1 MTVALSNDFLL
12 AYSSVQKS
20 HQKKVREFIELFRER
35 PDSPGIHYEPIESA
49 KGKSLYS
56 VRIDQAYRAV
66 IFHPAST
73 VYVLTWVD
81 HHDEAYNWAA
91 TKTFQVNPLTGALQ
105 VLNTEVVESAPVA
118 VAASGPQIAGL
129 FDGVKD
135 KHLLRLGLPESLVP
149 LVRGLRSDADLEKA
163 ENQIPQEAYEALFL
177 LASGYSLGEVF
188 QEVDKRDEEVP
199 VNTGDF
205 VAALQNE
212 DSRRRFYVVDEA
224 KELTELLSAPL
235 EQWRVFL
242 HPKQRKLVSMRASGP
257 VRVLGGAGTGKT
269 VVAMHRAKYLAEQV
283 FTGKEDRVL
292 VTTFTKNLATDIFEN
307 LRKIC
312 AAEAMARI
320 EVVNL
325 DAWVSNFLRTQGYRH
340 QVVFDDEGNE
350 CWRNALNLVPGELGL
365 PESFYR
371 TEWEDVIQAQNI
383 TSGEQYVKAARLGRG
398 TRLSRDSKKRIWP
411 VFQEY
416 RAQMNEQGKKEY
428 IDLIRD
434 ARSLLETRKISLP
447 YRSVVIDEAQDMSA
461 EAFRLLRTIVPA
473 GENDIFLVGD
483 AHQRIYHHRV
493 TLGQCGVNIKGRGKK
508 LKVNYRTTE
517 ETRRFAVA
525 LLEGR
530 NIDDLDGGQDQQKGY
545 MSLTHGDP
553 PVIRRFRTFAEE
565 AAFVKARIQELI
577 SQGAPAEAICV
588 VGRTRKIL
596 ESYAAYL
603 RGEGLD
609 TYEIKR
615 DAAEQRDKPG
625 VRIATMHRVKGLEFE
640 HMLIVSANRGV
651 VPLDQAIRDG
661 EDAVA
666 KRNAET
672 AERALLYVALTRAKK
687 SAAITAFGEISPFL
701 SEFVKQDSARA

>member
-1 MTVALSNDFLL
+1 VSIVPKDIATYLRQFAPLL
-12 AYSSVQKS
+12 EDRILKQFPPL
-20 HQKKVREFIELFRER
+20 HEPGTPLPPELRR
-35 PDSPGIHYEPIESA
+35 LRRTPYPA
-49 KGKSLYS
+49 QSL
-56 VRIDQAYRAV
+56 A
-66 IFHPAST
+66 
-73 VYVLTWVD
+73 
-81 HHDEAYNWAA
+81 
-91 TKTFQVNPLTGALQ
+91 
-105 VLNTEVVESAPVA
+105 
-118 VAASGPQIAGL
+118 IAGIA
-129 FDGVKD
+129 
-135 KHLLRLGLPESLVP
+135 R
-149 LVRGLRSDADLEKA
+149 RWDLENSAGAIA
-163 ENQIPQEAYEALFL
+163 EC
-177 LASGYSLGEVF
+177 
-188 QEVDKRDEEVP
+188 
-199 VNTGDF
+199 
-205 VAALQNE
+205 
-212 DSRRRFYVVDEA
+212 
-224 KELTELLSAPL
+224 
-235 EQWRVFL
+235 
-242 HPKQRKLVSMRASGP
+242 
-257 VRVLGGAGTGKT
+257 GTGKT
-269 VVAMHRAKYLAEQV
+269 VVAMHRAKYLAEQL

-307 LRKIC
+307 LSKIC

-350 CWRNALNLVPGELGL
+350 CWRNALNLVPGELAL

-383 TSGEQYVKAARLGRG
+383 TTVDQYVKAARLGRG
-398 TRLSRDSKKRIWP
+398 TRLGRDAKKRIWP

-434 ARSLLETRKISLP
+434 ARSLLETRKIMLP

-461 EAFRLLRTIVPA
+461 EAFRLLRAIVPA
-473 GENDIFLVGD
+473 GENDILLVGD

-493 TLGQCGVNIKGRGKK
+493 TLGQCGINIKGRGKK

-530 NIDDLDGGQDQQKGY
+530 DIDDLDGGKDQQKGY
-545 MSLTHGDP
+545 MSLTHGEP
-553 PVIRRFRTFAEE
+553 PLVRRFRTFAEE
-565 AAFVKARIQELI
+565 AAFVKARIQELTA
-577 SQGAPAEAICV
+577 QATAQEAICV
-588 VGRTRKIL
+588 VGRTRKVL
-596 ESYAAYL
+596 EAYTAYL
-603 RGEGLD
+603 RSEGIE
-609 TYEIKR
+609 TYEIRR

-640 HMLIVSANRGV
+640 HMLVVSANKGI

-687 SAAITAFGEISPFL
+687 SAAITGFGEISSFL
-701 SEFVKQDSARA
+701 SDVAKPDSAKA

>member
-1 MTVALSNDFLL
+1 LTIALSNDFLL
-12 AYSSVQKS
+12 AYSSVQKN

-49 KGKSLYS
+49 KGKGLYS

-66 IFHPAST
+66 VFHPASA

-81 HHDEAYNWAA
+81 HHDDAYEWAA
-91 TKTFQVNPLTGALQ
+91 KKTFQVNPLTGALQ
-105 VLNTEVVESAPVA
+105 VLNTEVVES
-118 VAASGPQIAGL
+118 VAAAPESGGGL
-129 FDGVKD
+129 FDATKD
-135 KHLLRLGLPESLVP
+135 KHLLRLGVPEALLP
-149 LVRGLRSDADLEKA
+149 LVRGMRSDADLEKS
-163 ENQIPQEAYEALFL
+163 EKDIPQEAYEALFL
-177 LASGYSLGEVF
+177 LASGYSLEEVF
-188 QEVDKRDEEVP
+188 QEMDKRDEEAA

-205 VAALQNE
+205 LAALQNE
-212 DSRRRFYVVDEA
+212 DSCRRFYVVDEA
-224 KELTELLSAPL
+224 KDLTEILSAPL

-242 HPKQRKLVSMRASGP
+242 HPKQRKLVSTRAGGP

-312 AAEAMARI
+312 SAEAMVRI

-340 QVVFDDEGNE
+340 QVVFDEEGNE

-371 TEWEDVIQAQNI
+371 TEWEDVIQAQNV
-383 TSGEQYVKAARLGRG
+383 TSTEQYVKVARLGRG
-398 TRLSRDSKKRIWP
+398 SRLSREMKKRIWP

-434 ARSLLETRKISLP
+434 ARSLLETRKITLP
-447 YRSVVIDEAQDMSA
+447 YRSVVIDEAQDMSG
-461 EAFRLLRTIVPA
+461 EAFRLLRAIVPT

-493 TLGQCGVNIKGRGKK
+493 TLGQCGINIKGRGKK

-530 NIDDLDGGQDQQKGY
+530 DIDDLDGGQDQQKGY
-545 MSLTHGDP
+545 MSLTHGEP
-553 PVIRRFRTFAEE
+553 PLVRCFRTFAEE
-565 AAFVKARIQELI
+565 AAFVKARIHELGV
-577 SQGAPAEAICV
+577 QGAPLESICV

-596 ESYAAYL
+596 EAYTAFL
-603 RGEGLD
+603 RGEGLEM
-609 TYEIKR
+609 YEIKR

-640 HMLIVSANRGV
+640 HILIVSANRGV

-666 KRNAET
+666 RRNAET

-687 SAAITAFGEISPFL
+687 SAAVTGYAELSPFL
-701 SEFVKQDSARA
+701 KPPGAGAAVN

>member
-12 AYSSVQKS
+12 AFSSVQKS

-49 KGKSLYS
+49 KGKKLYS

-66 IFHPAST
+66 VFHPAST

-81 HHDEAYNWAA
+81 HHDEAYEWAA
-91 TKTFQVNPLTGALQ
+91 SKTFQVNPLTGALQ
-105 VLNTEVVESAPVA
+105 VLNTEVVESAP
-118 VAASGPQIAGL
+118 AATTAPTKSAGL
-129 FDGVKD
+129 FDDIKD
-135 KHLLRLGLPESLVP
+135 KHLLRLGVPEALLP
-149 LVRGLRSDADLEKA
+149 LVRGLRSDGALEEA
-163 ENQIPQEAYEALFL
+163 EKQIPQEAYEALFL
-177 LASGYSLGEVF
+177 LASGYPLEEVF
-188 QEVDKRDEEVP
+188 QEVDKRDEDVA

-205 VAALQNE
+205 VAALQND

-224 KELTELLSAPL
+224 KELTEILSAPL

-242 HPKQRKLVSMRASGP
+242 HPKQRKLVTMRAGGP

-269 VVAMHRAKYLAEQV
+269 VVAMHRAKHLAEQV

-365 PESFYR
+365 PANFYR
-371 TEWEDVIQAQNI
+371 TEWEDVVQAQNI
-383 TSGEQYVKAARLGRG
+383 TSVEQYVKAARLGRG
-398 TRLSRDSKKRIWP
+398 TRLGRDAKKRIWP

-434 ARSLLETRKISLP
+434 ARSLLETRKITLP

-461 EAFRLLRTIVPA
+461 EAFRLLRAIVPA
-473 GENDIFLVGD
+473 GENDILLVGD
-483 AHQRIYHHRV
+483 AHQRIYRHRV
-493 TLGQCGVNIKGRGKK
+493 TLGQCGINIKGRGKK

-530 NIDDLDGGQDQQKGY
+530 DIDDLDGGQDQQKGY
-545 MSLTHGDP
+545 MSLTHGEP
-553 PVIRRFRTFAEE
+553 PIVRRFRTFTEE
-565 AAFVKARIQELI
+565 AAFVKARIQELA
-577 SQGAPAEAICV
+577 SHGASPKAICV
-588 VGRTRKIL
+588 VGRTRKVL
-596 ESYAAYL
+596 EAYTGYL
-603 RGEGLD
+603 RGEGME
-609 TYEIKR
+609 TYEIRR

-640 HMLIVSANRGV
+640 HMLIVSANKGI
-651 VPLDQAIRDG
+651 VPLDQAIRDR
-661 EDAVA
+661 EDVVA

-687 SAAITAFGEISPFL
+687 SAAMTGFGELSPFL
-701 SEFVKQDSARA
+701 SMR

>member
-66 IFHPAST
+66 VFHPAST

-81 HHDEAYNWAA
+81 HHDDAYEWAA
-91 TKTFQVNPLTGALQ
+91 KKTLQVNPLTGALQ
-105 VLNTEVVESAPVA
+105 ILNTETIETAPEA
-118 VAASGPQIAGL
+118 IPAKAKQPGL
-129 FDGVKD
+129 FNDVKD
-135 KHLLRLGLPESLVP
+135 KHLLRLGVPELLLPV
-149 LVRGLRSDADLEKA
+149 VRALRSDADLEKA
-163 ENQIPQEAYEALFL
+163 EKDIPQEAYEALFL
-177 LASGYSLGEVF
+177 LASGYSLDEVF
-188 QEVDKRDEEVP
+188 QEMDKRDEEVA

-205 VAALQNE
+205 VAALQND

-224 KELTELLSAPL
+224 KDLTEILSAPL

-269 VVAMHRAKYLAEQV
+269 VVAMHRAKHLAEQV
-283 FTGKEDRVL
+283 FTGKDDRIL

-312 AAEAMARI
+312 SADAMARI

-340 QVVFDDEGNE
+340 QILFDDDNE

-365 PESFYR
+365 SESFYR
-371 TEWEDVIQAQNI
+371 TEWEEVIQAQNV
-383 TSGEQYVKAARLGRG
+383 TSVEQYIKVARLGRG
-398 TRLSRDSKKRIWP
+398 TRLSRDAKKRIWP

-434 ARSLLETRKISLP
+434 ARSLLQSRNIVLP
-447 YRSVVIDEAQDMSA
+447 CRAIVIDEAQDMSA
-461 EAFRLLRTIVPA
+461 EAFRLLRAVVPA

-483 AHQRIYHHRV
+483 AHQRIYRHRV

-508 LKVNYRTTE
+508 LKLNYRTTE

-525 LLEGR
+525 LLENR
-530 NIDDLDGGQDQQKGY
+530 DIDDLDGGQDEQTGY
-545 MSLTHGDP
+545 MSLTHGEP
-553 PVIRRFRTFAEE
+553 PVIQCFRTFVEE
-565 AAFVKARIQELI
+565 AAFLKQRIRELSGDGAAQE
-577 SQGAPAEAICV
+577 SICV
-588 VGRTRKIL
+588 VARTRKIVDG
-596 ESYAAYL
+596 YASHL
-603 RGEGLD
+603 RSEGME
-609 TYEIKR
+609 TYEIRR

-640 HMLIVSANRGV
+640 HIIIVGANRGV
-651 VPLDQAIRDG
+651 VPLDQAIHES
-661 EDAVA
+661 EDDVA

-672 AERALLYVALTRAKK
+672 AERALLYVALTRSKK
-687 SAAITAFGEISPFL
+687 SATVTAYGEISPFV
-701 SEFVKQDSARA
+701 SKSGRPAKAGD

>member
-1 MTVALSNDFLL
+1 
-12 AYSSVQKS
+12 
-20 HQKKVREFIELFRER
+20 
-35 PDSPGIHYEPIESA
+35 
-49 KGKSLYS
+49 
-56 VRIDQAYRAV
+56 
-66 IFHPAST
+66 
-73 VYVLTWVD
+73 
-81 HHDEAYNWAA
+81 
-91 TKTFQVNPLTGALQ
+91 
-105 VLNTEVVESAPVA
+105 
-118 VAASGPQIAGL
+118 
-129 FDGVKD
+129 
-135 KHLLRLGLPESLVP
+135 
-149 LVRGLRSDADLEKA
+149 
-163 ENQIPQEAYEALFL
+163 
-177 LASGYSLGEVF
+177 
-188 QEVDKRDEEVP
+188 
-199 VNTGDF
+199 
-205 VAALQNE
+205 
-212 DSRRRFYVVDEA
+212 
-224 KELTELLSAPL
+224 
-235 EQWRVFL
+235 
-242 HPKQRKLVSMRASGP
+242 
-257 VRVLGGAGTGKT
+257 
-269 VVAMHRAKYLAEQV
+269 MHRAKYLAEQV

-350 CWRNALNLVPGELGL
+350 CWRNALNLVPGELAL
-365 PESFYR
+365 PENFYR

-383 TSGEQYVKAARLGRG
+383 TSAEQYVKAARLGRG
-398 TRLSRDSKKRIWP
+398 TRLGRDLKKRIWP

-434 ARSLLETRKISLP
+434 ARSLLETRKITLP

-461 EAFRLLRTIVPA
+461 EAFRLLRAIVPA

-493 TLGQCGVNIKGRGKK
+493 TLGQCGINIKGRGKK

-530 NIDDLDGGQDQQKGY
+530 DIDDLDGGQDQQKGY
-545 MSLTHGDP
+545 MSLTHGEP
-553 PVIRRFRTFAEE
+553 PIVRRFRTFAEE
-565 AAFVKARIQELI
+565 GAFVKARIQELTA
-577 SQGAPAEAICV
+577 QATAQEAICV
-588 VGRTRKIL
+588 VGRTRKVL
-596 ESYAAYL
+596 EAYTAYL
-603 RGEGLD
+603 RGEGME
-609 TYEIKR
+609 TYEIRR

-640 HMLIVSANRGV
+640 HMLIVSANKGI
-651 VPLDQAIRDG
+651 VPLDQAIRGG

-687 SAAITAFGEISPFL
+687 SAAITGFGEICPFL
-701 SEFVKQDSARA
+701 SDVAKPDSVKA